1 MAFEKGHPYYPRN
14 PNSPGRKGLNDAMSR
29 LTRDRE
35 ALSDEPS
42 KLSWLTGGGLSEKG
56 KKFQEEIDKSNEEYN
71 SLFATKTVISI
82 PEPDYYQG
90 PELSTRVI
98 KHRFVP
104 NNSGITAT
112 GLNMT
117 GTAYVQFGGT
127 RKNGKRKT
135 EDIYA
140 YYNMPPSVY
149 LDFCQTDSK
158 GQTIDAWTTNYP
170 DYRKLNDPSV
180 FSL

>member
-14 PNSPGRKGLNDAMSR
+14 PNSRGSQKLRKAM
-29 LTRDRE
+29 
-35 ALSDEPS
+35 
-42 KLSWLTGGGLSEKG
+42 KGLSEDLSKLG
-56 KKFQEEIDKSNEEYN
+56 AGESLSDTPMPWITGGEPSDKNRRLGDEIEKQNQKEMD
-71 SLFATKTVISI
+71 LFKTQTVISI
-82 PEPDYYQG
+82 PEPEYYKG

-98 KHRFVP
+98 RHRFVP
-104 NNSGITAT
+104 NRAT
-112 GLNMT
+112 GLT

-140 YYNMPPSVY
+140 YYDMPPSVY
-149 LDFCQTDSK
+149 LDFCQSDSK
-158 GQTIDAWTTNYP
+158 GQTIDAWTRNYP

>member
-1 MAFEKGHPYYPRN
+1 MAFEKGHPYYPPN
-14 PNSPGRKGLNDAMSR
+14 PNSRGSQKLRKAM
-29 LTRDRE
+29 
-35 ALSDEPS
+35 
-42 KLSWLTGGGLSEKG
+42 KGLSEDLNKLG
-56 KKFQEEIDKSNEEYN
+56 AGESLSDTPMPWITGGEPSDKNRRLGDEIEKQNQKEMD
-71 SLFATKTVISI
+71 LFKTQTVISI
-82 PEPDYYQG
+82 PEPEYYQG

-98 KHRFVP
+98 RHRFVP
-104 NNSGITAT
+104 NRAT
-112 GLNMT
+112 GLT

-140 YYNMPPSVY
+140 YYDMPPSVY

-158 GQTIDAWTTNYP
+158 GQTIDAWTRNYP

>member
-1 MAFEKGHPYYPRN
+1 MPRKPPGIQPAGRERLRKN
-14 PNSPGRKGLNDAMSR
+14 WDDIETNSP
-29 LTRDRE
+29 T
-35 ALSDEPS
+35 P
-42 KLSWLTGGGLSEKG
+42 SWLTGGGLSEKG
-56 KKFQEEIDKSNEEYN
+56 TKFQEQIDESNKEYN
-71 SLFATKTVISI
+71 SLFDTKTVISI

-104 NNSGITAT
+104 NKMT
-112 GLNMT
+112 GLT

-140 YYNMPPSVY
+140 YYNVPPSVY
-149 LDFCQTDSK
+149 LDFCQSDSK